1 MAQVQC
7 PACKGS
13 GKKQV
18 FHNTDADYRKHVLSQ
33 DTCTVC
39 NGSGKTSTGEAAKIE
54 KRNQFWDNITNNL
67 ARKKEV
73 KKTLTKAEL
82 ITLLEQYP
90 DDAKIVLS
98 VMESD
103 LAKVEPVDM
112 AGESV
117 REFGLP
123 GDRTY
128 DDDENV
134 IALCVW

>member
-1 MAQVQC
+1 M
-7 PACKGS
+7 
-13 GKKQV
+13 
-18 FHNTDADYRKHVLSQ
+18 
-33 DTCTVC
+33 
-39 NGSGKTSTGEAAKIE
+39 
-54 KRNQFWDNITNNL
+54 
-67 ARKKEV
+67 

-103 LAKVEPVDM
+103 LAKVEPVDV

-117 REFGLP
+117 RELRLP
-123 GDRTY
+123 GDRSY
-128 DDDENV
+128 DADANV